1 MKKGGSKIDQEAV
14 VRKALNG
21 DQQAFR
27 SLVEEYKNLVF
38 AICLNA
44 VGDPFEAENLA
55 QETFLQVYKSLPNY
69 KFRGFTTWISKIALN
84 KCIDFKRRAASRKNR
99 ETICLSDLEHI
110 ADEGM
115 SIQDMLIEKEEREL
129 LDKCL
134 NKIPEHY
141 ATVLRKSYKEN
152 KTCKEIA
159 EEENISVRAVET
171 RLYRGRKILRERFEE
186 LNEYGDRI

>member
-1 MKKGGSKIDQEAV
+1 
-14 VRKALNG
+14 
-21 DQQAFR
+21 
-27 SLVEEYKNLVF
+27 LVEEYKNLVY

-69 KFRGFTTWISKIALN
+69 KFRGFTTWISRIALN
-84 KCIDFKRRAASRKNR
+84 KCIDFKRRAAVRRNKEAVS
-99 ETICLSDLEHI
+99 LFDLEHM
-110 ADEGM
+110 ADERT
-115 SIQDMLIEKEEREL
+115 SVQDMLIEKEEREL

-141 ATVLRKSYKEN
+141 AKVLRKSYQEN
-152 KTCKEIA
+152 KTCKQIA

-171 RLYRGRKILRERFEE
+171 RLYRGRKILRKRFEE
-186 LNEYGDRI
+186 LSKYEDGI

>member
-1 MKKGGSKIDQEAV
+1 
-14 VRKALNG
+14 
-21 DQQAFR
+21 
-27 SLVEEYKNLVF
+27 LVEGYKNLVY

-69 KFRGFTTWISKIALN
+69 KFRGFTTWISRIALN
-84 KCIDFKRRAASRKNR
+84 KCIDFKRRTASRKNR
-99 ETICLSDLEHI
+99 ETICLSDLNHI
-110 ADEGM
+110 ADEAM
-115 SIQDMLIEKEEREL
+115 SVQDMLIEKEEREL

-134 NKIPEHY
+134 KQIPEHY
-141 ATVLRKSYKEN
+141 ANVLRKSYQEN
-152 KTCKEIA
+152 KTCKQIA

-186 LNEYGDRI
+186 LNKYED